1 MSTFMDPS
9 NEMLTSS
16 DLVIAENPAELEI
29 GSGSGSGSGSETE
42 LDDSDFYD
50 YDIDESFAS
59 FDWAEL
65 GPSLSVYSIT
75 FLFGIVGNILILV
88 IIRLG

>member
-29 GSGSGSGSGSETE
+29 GSGSETE

-88 IIRLG
+88 IFRLD

>member
-1 MSTFMDPS
+1 MDPS

-16 DLVIAENPAELEI
+16 DLVIAENPTELEI
-29 GSGSGSGSGSETE
+29 GSGSGSETE

-88 IIRLG
+88 IIRLGEVR

>member
-16 DLVIAENPAELEI
+16 DLVIAENPTELEI
-29 GSGSGSGSGSETE
+29 GSGSGSETE